1 VKNINANLRA
11 RILFMSTIIAPVHPL
26 RGVPELAIAE
36 PEKLT
41 LSLKVQPARS
51 MMIGSLSHL

>member
-1 VKNINANLRA
+1 MK
-11 RILFMSTIIAPVHPL
+11 ILFMSTIIAPVHQL
-26 RGVPELAIAE
+26 RAGPELPIAE

-51 MMIGSLSHL
+51 MMIGWLSHF